1 MGQLRKKIGLKISSI
16 ISNWLLIIFF
26 ALLAA
31 SVQYMIFLKKITE
44 DVVNYSQYSVYF
56 FVVVAVAMLIAFYV
70 KFTINI
76 PISLYEEE
84 KSFNYV

>member
-56 FVVVAVAMLIAFYV
+56 FVVVSVAMLIAY
-70 KFTINI
+70 
-76 PISLYEEE
+76 ISL
-84 KSFNYV
+84 

>member
-31 SVQYMIFLKKITE
+31 SVQYMIFFKKITE

-76 PISLYEEE
+76 PISLY
-84 KSFNYV
+84 V